1 MDLGTLLL
9 ILLKTIFVGC
19 NMDHNK
25 QKLTVSS
32 QDKKYVILRLSEALP
47 NWTHYHLD
55 TSLSGTYYHKNN
67 GYYLKHLKISS
78 FNEIYFFERNLSC
91 FQLDSLTLNI
101 SSLKYFNDLI
111 GYHFLRNTTLLGST
125 FYNISKNC
133 KVNLVKREYKL
144 FINDYHDKIVID
156 LKFLIQNN
164 PHTIIC
170 RNVSRKFL
178 FISEQNN
185 LVLKPRLFDK
195 SSSINCQI
203 FKQTLRDDNFFL
215 KIYLFTSTSPVLIRK
230 RRSSD
235 IYFEH
240 DQYAIEVKENIVVG
254 ETILELNVYGG
265 SGKYIF
271 KKSND
276 LKTDSLFKVDEN
288 SGEIKILNKL
298 DREEGATLFALDIT
312 ASDKDNLNLIAYTTV
327 KISILDINDNHP
339 IFSMPVYLKTIK
351 EEQPLNQFILT
362 VQASDNDIGI
372 NSEIKYS
379 IIKNMSINIP
389 FEIDEKTGV
398 IKNVQILDRE
408 IKSFYLLYI
417 KAEDKGVDPGSLF
430 ATVLVNIT
438 LEDINDN
445 KPTFSKSKFVITLPE
460 DTQVNQ
466 VILNVTATDA
476 DSGLNGKIEY
486 RRLSLSEFSIDSS
499 SGEIKLVEP
508 LDYDRSN
515 KLYDFVV
522 DAFDCGFPPQH
533 ASVMVEVIVEDVNDN
548 SPIFTRRSYKTSI
561 SESSEIGTIVF
572 NKLTA
577 KDDDSG
583 ENGRVTYSFLSDTPK
598 DLPFSLDPL
607 TGALKVLN
615 RLDYEVKKSYTFFVV
630 ASDHGVPQRSDQ
642 VSVTID
648 VENINDNSP
657 HFKNSSY
664 IISISEDAIR
674 GTPLLQ
680 VQAEDL
686 DYLSSENFEYSIVDG
701 AHCFQID
708 AFSGIVSLGGCKL
721 DFKKQKEYNLKLKV
735 IDLSAG
741 EDQQPGFA
749 NLTINIYDANNNYPR
764 FAESIV
770 TLMVA
775 EDVPIGTIV
784 GKITATDDD
793 SGDNAKISYFFQNP
807 DENFLL
813 NKDTGELYTQLN
825 LDREKKLSYQ
835 LIIEAVDHG
844 KPISLSST
852 TTVIISLIDV
862 NDNAPKFVKD
872 NYDVEILESVAIG
885 SFVTTVSAIDDDDG
899 INKLISYSIE
909 SSGDDSFAIASDTGI
924 ITTIK
929 LLDREVIPAYKI
941 TVVATD
947 KGIKQLSTSILVNII
962 LKDVQDSSP
971 VFEKSIYYFSINENS
986 TTKTVG
992 KVTATLADKDFQN
1005 NLIYSISKNIQ
1016 NYFNIVRRTGVIE
1029 VSRSLDYEIQS
1040 IYILEVRASAPSGKE
1055 DKCVVNVTVLDINDH
1070 PPVLNDFYIF
1080 LNNNSDSDN
1089 LVFKVPATDVDVT
1102 SKLTYS
1108 ILRGNEM
1115 GFVKLSENTG
1125 ELLLQKSIMNTVFEV
1140 QIIFQVTDGENTASA
1155 TGHITMSEINSGM
1168 VSRSMFIILKNMT
1181 KNTFLTAQ
1189 MLTNFKNALSTVFS
1203 CDSRRI
1209 FILSIED
1216 FMTTSNAFPLLEVV
1230 ISVREETTNDFLPVT
1245 KLKDLFY
1252 LNTARFEFLLNISV
1266 LSTDYWNDIF
1276 CGAESCENFQM
1287 CSVDSLNSETKS
1299 NTVFST
1305 NVVFRGVHINQK
1317 LVCTCQT
1324 GYGDGPNA
1332 PNSCSQKFSLCYA
1345 KPCGPYGKC
1354 ISTDEGFTCICDVG
1368 YSGKYCNVNKI
1379 TSKCPGTSPFALD
1392 SNPCGTNGQCVNED
1406 KIGFRCQCHSKI
1418 ENEFCTYSTAHFQKE
1433 SYIAL
1438 NGLKQRWNLTLSL
1451 EFATHDSDALI
1462 LYNGRYSNSNDFI
1475 AIEIVNGQVVLR
1487 ISKGSLKNEK
1497 EKVTTV
1503 ESFIAGGVNDG
1514 EWHFV
1519 SVLYQDKVISL
1530 AVGQSCDV
1538 NIAHLINPEGLMRH
1552 CSASKIVDGEMK
1564 SLDLTAPL
1572 LIGGYPF
1579 PSQFIR
1585 TSSKSFVGC
1594 IRDITID
1601 YKKFDFS
1608 SAIQTYNIFPDCPKK
1623 EYCSKANPCI
1633 HGRCIDGL
1641 YKAICEC
1648 KIGFIGEFCD
1658 QEILSSPVVSLKSRS
1673 ELVMGQI
1680 KSTGMHPTAIMLKTI
1695 HLSGTIWEEEINF
1708 KKAVLK
1714 ISDGYPCYIFD
1725 SKLKLNLSDIF
1736 ISDGKWHQLEVSWES
1751 TRLVLSAD
1759 YKKFRREYLLYQS
1772 SSSQKMIAVGGQ
1784 DKEKFVGCLF
1794 GFQFGGNYISLENV
1808 QNKNIESGC
1817 DDSDICSSFQCG
1829 VHGSCKTYYSQ
1840 PQCHCERGYQGPKCE
1855 DICLSKPCLNS
1866 GVCAQS
1872 MISKSGFKCICPGNF
1887 TGDLC
1892 ETEMKSTCDDEY
1904 YGDPKSGLCG
1914 PCVCKA
1920 HENFDNKC
1928 DKDGQ
1933 KSGIPG
1939 KCFCKDTFYSLNG
1952 KCVPCD
1958 CLLEG
1963 SLTPTCNKFTG
1974 NCICKEKV
1982 SGQKCDRCPGVWQE
1996 LRSKC
2001 NEINTSCPE
2010 SYLEGIWWSRIRP
2023 GETQIESC
2031 PSGAIGNATRYCHER
2046 ESWLTPDLFGCTS
2059 VGFAN
2064 IDAAISQIHNRNIS
2078 SILVNNIA
2086 SQLDFAA
2093 SSALRLYGKDVEIGN
2108 KALTVLVTYESA
2120 QSGSN
2125 LVSSDDHRFVEN
2137 IIKSASCLFAAEIAM
2152 FWKPIQEKTSG
2163 SAGVMLQMEKLL
2175 TVLTNNLAFIKS
2187 RRYRRSSL
2195 QLIPY
2200 SQASKNIYLE
2210 IQSFDINKKNTFPQQ
2225 LSLWWKE
2232 FPVWGS
2238 LNADIVISSEM
2249 FNNSNSKMMNTNI
2262 GLIIYKT
2269 LGNLLPSSFDTIT
2282 SRKYSVD
2289 VYSDVFTVTIPNI
2302 GSSEFVLRMKHK
2314 NITEKVQ
2321 GQTLICAY
2329 WNYSLERTSGGGWS
2343 PNGCSMISD
2352 NTSDIVCLCKQLGS
2366 FALIG
2371 IKYSEDLKRTY
2382 QPTSLTYLGLC
2393 VSLGVLFIIFLIY
2406 IFLSQLKS
2414 NFNSIHKNLVFAT
2427 FLAELVFMLAI
2438 NRTYIGESGCRIVAI
2453 IIHYFFTCT
2462 FSWLLVESLHM
2473 YRMILE
2479 PRDINYGQMMF
2490 YYFIGWGAPVMIV
2503 GVTAGLKPDGYGN
2516 VEFCWILIRDP
2527 EIMWTFFSPML
2538 AIVAGI
2544 ILLMVC
2550 VAITSC
2556 EKKVDKKKIRKIQA
2570 IRYRVLISFF
2580 FLPLFGG
2587 MIVAAVI
2594 TVTFDHYLFLYIFPG
2609 CCVLTSLYIA
2619 MFYLVL
2625 NRKVRRELYN
2635 AYMRIKT
2642 GDRSYGIK
2650 NNKKFKPSLGKLLD
2664 DERGQLISE
2673 KYRATIQAFN
2683 VTAVSSTSDSSDTDG
2698 GRYPRRIITS
2708 SDATDFQTTNNDSS
2722 DSSDEEE
2729 FEKRRVVLDS
2739 DSDSSDNSSRAD
2751 NFHFI
2756 NKNGKAPQPTFNP
2769 SIHQVEWKQANQKK
2783 LIKRTYASDGPM
2795 HSTPSES
2802 EISEKK
2808 KPFKTGFSKD
2818 ICDVSSELKEMKS
2831 NPANLSGAMN
2841 QNSILIETNNS
2852 TKDQPVSILK
2862 KKSVYDGT
2870 RKPKLLVKDRTR
2882 RLLLAKD
2889 DELNDSQV

>member
-1 MDLGTLLL
+1 MDKIREL
-9 ILLKTIFVGC
+9 
-19 NMDHNK
+19 DK
-25 QKLTVSS
+25 QPWRRGYSS
-32 QDKKYVILRLSEALP
+32 DSQLRGFTTMFS
-47 NWTHYHLD
+47 
-55 TSLSGTYYHKNN
+55 S
-67 GYYLKHLKISS
+67 IS
-78 FNEIYFFERNLSC
+78 IPRNLVAWVLSI
-91 FQLDSLTLNI
+91 SLVSI
-101 SSLKYFNDLI
+101 F
-111 GYHFLRNTTLLGST
+111 
-125 FYNISKNC
+125 SKG
-133 KVNLVKREYKL
+133 KSGGI
-144 FINDYHDKIVID
+144 FI
-156 LKFLIQNN
+156 
-164 PHTIIC
+164 C
-170 RNVSRKFL
+170 
-178 FISEQNN
+178 
-185 LVLKPRLFDK
+185 
-195 SSSINCQI
+195 
-203 FKQTLRDDNFFL
+203 
-215 KIYLFTSTSPVLIRK
+215 PVLIRK

-240 DQYAIEVKENIVVG
+240 DQYTIEVKENIVVG
-254 ETILELNVYGG
+254 ETILKLNVYGG

-339 IFSMPVYLKTIK
+339 IFSMPAYLKTIK

-362 VQASDNDIGI
+362 VQASDNDFGI

-379 IIKNMSINIP
+379 IIKNTSIDIP

-408 IKSFYLLYI
+408 IKSFYLLYV

-460 DTQVNQ
+460 DTPVNQ

-486 RRLSLSEFSIDSS
+486 RRLSQSEFSIDSS

-515 KLYDFVV
+515 KLYEFVV

-598 DLPFSLDPL
+598 DLPFLLDPL

-615 RLDYEVKKSYTFFVV
+615 KLDYEVKKSYTFFVV

-775 EDVPIGTIV
+775 EDVPIGTII

-813 NKDTGELYTQLN
+813 NKDTGFMSSSYPSFFLLGELYTQLN

-844 KPISLSST
+844 KPVSLSST
-852 TTVIISLIDV
+852 TTVIIRLIDV

-1005 NLIYSISKNIQ
+1005 SLIYSISKNIQ

-1089 LVFKVPATDVDVT
+1089 LAFKVPATDVDVT

-1140 QIIFQVTDGENTASA
+1140 QIIFEVTDGENTASA

-1181 KNTFLTAQ
+1181 KNMFLTAQ

-1203 CDSRRI
+1203 Y
-1209 FILSIED
+1209 
-1216 FMTTSNAFPLLEVV
+1216 
-1230 ISVREETTNDFLPVT
+1230 
-1245 KLKDLFY
+1245 LFY
-1252 LNTARFEFLLNISV
+1252 LNTLRFESLLNISV

-1317 LVCTCQT
+1317 LLCTCQT
-1324 GYGDGPNA
+1324 GYRDGPNA

-1406 KIGFRCQCHSKI
+1406 KNGFRCQCHSKI

-1503 ESFIAGGVNDG
+1503 ESFIAGGVNNG

-1530 AVGQSCDV
+1530 AVGHSCDV
-1538 NIAHLINPEGLMRH
+1538 NIAHLINPEGLMKH

-1572 LIGGYPF
+1572 LVGGYPF
-1579 PSQFIR
+1579 QSQFIR

-1608 SAIQTYNIFPDCPKK
+1608 SAIQTYNIFPNCPKK
-1623 EYCSKANPCI
+1623 EFCSKANPCI

-1648 KIGFIGEFCD
+1648 KVGFIGEFCD
-1658 QEILSSPVVSLKSRS
+1658 QEIISSSVVSLKSTS

-1680 KSTGMHPTAIMLKTI
+1680 KSTGTHPTAIMLKTT

-1708 KKAVLK
+1708 KKAVLKDLFDSNIYFNILGNNIK

-1817 DDSDICSSFQCG
+1817 DDSDVCSSFQCG

-1840 PQCHCERGYQGPKCE
+1840 PQCHCERGYQGPRCE

-1892 ETEMKSTCDDEY
+1892 ETEIKSTCDDEY

-1914 PCVCKA
+1914 PCECKA

-1963 SLTPTCNKFTG
+1963 SLTPTCNKLTG

-2010 SYLEGIWWSRIRP
+2010 SYVEGIWWSRIRP

-2064 IDAAISQIHNRNIS
+2064 IDSAISQIHKRNIS

-2137 IIKSASCLFAAEIAM
+2137 IIKSASCLFAAEVAM
-2152 FWKPIQEKTSG
+2152 FWKPIQELSQKRG
-2163 SAGVMLQMEKLL
+2163 EYLNQARGGVTKKAIRDWFTEIPKLL
-2175 TVLTNNLAFIKS
+2175 GENAQFLNDLMRVFNMDESVNASGTFAPPLTIFKYVRLPNRIINTAPSGWGIGKSENGWMTAESARCGSFWANESKVEIFMPTMDIDHKGQEINNENVPEALNSFIFDPSMANNVKSGFKNTGIFPFDANSVDYTKIVQRLSESTVAPTPYLEENQSSVTLLASSPINFIENFSDPSILEQFKIADEHLGWKGDLEYLHLYLFWKRASSETYKTTILPDKIQQGNKNLSTTCNLENVQIITGMEIPDCNIAADIEPKPAC
-2187 RRYRRSSL
+2187 SSL
-2195 QLIPY
+2195 KIAAEIISPNESVLIWPKQLV
-2200 SQASKNIYLE
+2200 QMSKRKI
-2210 IQSFDINKKNTFPQQ
+2210 KR
-2225 LSLWWKE
+2225 
-2232 FPVWGS
+2232 
-2238 LNADIVISSEM
+2238 
-2249 FNNSNSKMMNTNI
+2249 
-2262 GLIIYKT
+2262 
-2269 LGNLLPSSFDTIT
+2269 LPSVATFKTWQQIQKT
-2282 SRKYSVD
+2282 K
-2289 VYSDVFTVTIPNI
+2289 
-2302 GSSEFVLRMKHK
+2302 LH
-2314 NITEKVQ
+2314 
-2321 GQTLICAY
+2321 
-2329 WNYSLERTSGGGWS
+2329 TSGGGWS
-2343 PNGCSMISD
+2343 PNGCSMVSD
-2352 NTSDIVCLCKQLGS
+2352 NSSDIVCLCKQLGS

-2371 IKYSEDLKRTY
+2371 IKYLEDLQRTY

-2406 IFLSQLKS
+2406 IFLRFLKS

-2438 NRTYIGESGCRIVAI
+2438 NRTYIGENGCRIVAI

-2538 AIVAGI
+2538 AIIAGI

-2619 MFYLVL
+2619 IFYLVL

-2722 DSSDEEE
+2722 DSSEEEE

-2739 DSDSSDNSSRAD
+2739 DSDSSDNSSNIFMIGAD

-2756 NKNGKAPQPTFNP
+2756 NKNGKAAQPAYNH

-2783 LIKRTYASDGPM
+2783 LIKRINSVLAYASDGPM
-2795 HSTPSES
+2795 HSTPSVKYQQKKERVVFDIES
-2802 EISEKK
+2802 SYDNDDFVAPTSKSSEDCCELSTRKKRRFNLTRNVQDSEQNNVKEASGDNANHVYVAHTEKK
-2808 KPFKTGFSKD
+2808 LLDRHEYKTY
-2818 ICDVSSELKEMKS
+2818 E
-2831 NPANLSGAMN
+2831 
-2841 QNSILIETNNS
+2841 
-2852 TKDQPVSILK
+2852 
-2862 KKSVYDGT
+2862 
-2870 RKPKLLVKDRTR
+2870 
-2882 RLLLAKD
+2882 
-2889 DELNDSQV
+2889 